1 MVEECIYFEN
11 CRFAQWQ
18 SEVFL
23 IGSTALI
30 ERNDQIFYDSSCTRV
45 DHNQKE
51 KGYTI
56 GLGKYS
62 NSDATWGLL
71 N

>member
-1 MVEECIYFEN
+1 MYFEN

-18 SEVFL
+18 SEVFS
-23 IGSTALI
+23 ICSTALI
-30 ERNDQIFYDSSCTRV
+30 QRSDQIFYDSSCTRV

-56 GLGKYS
+56 GGGLGKIFKFGCYLGS
-62 NSDATWGLL
+62 P
-71 N
+71 